1 MYLPKHFEETNV
13 EAIFNLMRSQPLA
26 TLITSSSGG
35 LNANHIPL
43 LHTDSP
49 TPFGKLQGHVP
60 RSNPLAS
67 SEMSGLEALA
77 IFHGPNAYISPSW
90 YASKRESG
98 QVVPTWNYM
107 VVHVYGQLR
116 IIDDPVWVRTQVE
129 ALTELNESQFEE
141 PWKVSDAPDSY
152 VNRLIR
158 SLVGIEL
165 EITKLVGKKKASQN
179 QPSANR
185 AGVLEGL
192 KSQGRNDFAE
202 LVSASD
208 ANPK

>member
-192 KSQGRNDFAE
+192 KSQGRDDFAE

>member
-192 KSQGRNDFAE
+192 RSQGRDDFAE

>member
-1 MYLPKHFEETNV
+1 
-13 EAIFNLMRSQPLA
+13 
-26 TLITSSSGG
+26 
-35 LNANHIPL
+35 
-43 LHTDSP
+43 
-49 TPFGKLQGHVP
+49 
-60 RSNPLAS
+60 
-67 SEMSGLEALA
+67 MSGLEALA

-107 VVHVYGQLR
+107 VVHVYGRLR

-192 KSQGRNDFAE
+192 KSQGRDDFAE